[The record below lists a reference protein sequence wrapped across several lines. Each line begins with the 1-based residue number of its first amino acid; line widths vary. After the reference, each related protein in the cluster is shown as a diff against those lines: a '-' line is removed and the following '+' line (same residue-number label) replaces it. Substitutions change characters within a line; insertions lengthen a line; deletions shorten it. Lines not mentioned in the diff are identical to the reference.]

1 MFALT
6 RYASFARILPRL
18 FKSRQAMTKAL
29 VKKSSCTKSKGF
41 SFAGICSSFIATLRT
56 IAKPLLFFP
65 PIAALFAWHKSRGA
79 DEIQELDSRLSEK
92 QSPQELSKQ
101 HQALEKEGLYQFYP
115 AKSEGKKPL
124 VIVSLGTMQDFDDPD
139 AGLMKVVEHVRKN
152 HDAHLLVLKAPHAYD
167 SIKHCFGLKSDASST
182 TSVRSHTNAELIKDI
197 VEAKGAFAD
206 IEVDSVC
213 PISYSWGAGMM
224 CQMRKQGLF
233 ENLRIPIK
241 STVTIDAIQSGLEN
255 MGEGL
260 DHICAG
266 DEANMHF
273 YQSEPSFGLNGK
285 RVKDAC
291 AKNDQVYCVENS
303 THDKLDND
311 PWVLNKICQF
321 MDEIIS
327 GKQANKACAR

>member
-18 FKSRQAMTKAL
+18 FKSRQAMTTAL
-29 VKKSSCTKSKGF
+29 VKKSPCVKSKGF

-65 PIAALFAWHKSRGA
+65 PIAALLALHKSRGG

-92 QSPQELSKQ
+92 QSPQELARQ

-115 AKSEGKKPL
+115 AKGEGKKPL
-124 VIVSLGTMQDFDDPD
+124 VIVSLGTMQDFNDPET
-139 AGLMKVVEHVRKN
+139 GLMKVVEHIRDN

-167 SIKHCFGLKSDASST
+167 SVKHFVGLKADASST
-182 TSVRSHTNAELIKDI
+182 SRVRSHSNTELIKDI
-197 VEAKGAFAD
+197 VEGKGAFANVK
-206 IEVDSVC
+206 VDSVC

-224 CQMRKQGLF
+224 CKMRKQGLF

-266 DEANMHF
+266 DEPNMHF

-285 RVKDAC
+285 YAKDAC
-291 AKNDQVYCVENS
+291 AKNDQVYCVENV
-303 THDKLDND
+303 THETLDND
-311 PWVLNKICQF
+311 PWVISKVCQF
-321 MDEIIS
+321 MDEVIT
-327 GKQANKACAR
+327 GKQASNACAR